1 VPGPVVLRRAAALAA
16 EAVVVTYPLVL
27 MDLARKQLTATRTA
41 GPLRAPVNQ
50 FAHMPCFPR
59 ATSAPVITPNVDTVT
74 SSAWLDLSAEP
85 LVLSLPDTGG
95 RFYAMPI
102 YDAWTTAFATLGART
117 TGTRGREYV
126 LAGSGW
132 KGRLPRGMAVVQSP
146 TSLAWILGHLRSDG
160 SRDDEEVRRLQ
171 QQIRLTRLSRWPDDS
186 GPDREQPVPRPAVAP
201 SPVAQVSR
209 MDPHEYFGRV
219 TRLLTDNPPHR
230 ADRARVERMGAL
242 GVAPGHSPAWS
253 RHDRLLVREIA
264 RGMADGLAQLEATAA
279 QALSPRSSWS
289 CPSDLARRP
298 ADPLLRAACAWT
310 GLGTWPRRDGLVYTT
325 DVDAQGRPLTGEHS
339 YAFRLAPG
347 AAPPARAFWSLTA
360 HPRDALASPEPR
372 GLLAVGDRD
381 PLSPDPDGSLTIRLQ
396 LDPPQLDAVSWL
408 PTPAGRYGLAL
419 RLYWPEPAA
428 LDGSWRPPAVLR
440 LSAAPGDDPAE
451 APANVA
457 SQG

>member
-1 VPGPVVLRRAAALAA
+1 MPGPVVLRRAAALAA

-27 MDLARKQLTATRTA
+27 MDLARRQLTATRTA

-50 FAHMPCFPR
+50 FAHMPRLPL
-59 ATSAPVITPNVDTVT
+59 ASSAPVITPNVDTVT

-95 RFYAMPI
+95 RYYAMPI

-117 TGTRGREYV
+117 TGTRAREYV
-126 LAGSGW
+126 VAGNGW

-146 TSLAWILGHLRSDG
+146 TALAWILVHLRSDG
-160 SRDDEEVRRLQ
+160 ARDDEEVRRLQ
-171 QQIRLTRLSRWPDDS
+171 QQIRLTPLSRWPGDA
-186 GPDREQPVPRPAVAP
+186 GPDREQPVPGPAVAP

-219 TRLLTDNPPHR
+219 ARLLMDNPPHR
-230 ADRARVERMGAL
+230 ADRARLERMAGL
-242 GVAPGHSPAWS
+242 GVGPGRPPAWS

-279 QALSPRSSWS
+279 QVLSNPWSWS

-298 ADPLLRAACAWT
+298 ADPLLRAASAWT

-325 DVDAQGRPLTGEHS
+325 DVDSQGRTLTGEHS
-339 YAFRLAPG
+339 YVFRLAPG

-360 HPRDALASPEPR
+360 HPRDALAHPQTR
-372 GLLAVGDRD
+372 RRLAVGDRD
-381 PLSPDPDGSLTIRLQ
+381 RLSLDPDGSLTIHLQ
-396 LDPPQLDAVSWL
+396 PDPPELDHANWL
-408 PTPAGRYGLAL
+408 PTPAGPYGLAL

-440 LSAAPGDDPAE
+440 PAASAQTTAE
-451 APANVA
+451 APAKVA
-457 SQG
+457 GPG